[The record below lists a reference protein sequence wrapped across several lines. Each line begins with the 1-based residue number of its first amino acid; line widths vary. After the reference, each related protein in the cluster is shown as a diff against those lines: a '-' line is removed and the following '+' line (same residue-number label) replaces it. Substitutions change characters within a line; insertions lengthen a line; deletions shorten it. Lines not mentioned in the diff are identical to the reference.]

1 MAKYTKGD
9 HVQDIN
15 DSTKYGTVE
24 KVFPLEGGEQYYQV
38 LWPYPSGLTS
48 VWEGDIAP
56 FNPHRGPDSDFISC
70 SFSGHEDFLRF
81 VTVNR
86 LSKGQPI
93 KNTLY
98 AFNASRTRF
107 YPYQFKPLV
116 KFLDSERHRVLICDE
131 VGLGKTIEAG
141 LILVEFKA
149 RFTASKIL
157 ITCPSGLRK
166 KWKDEMKN
174 RFDEEFIIYK
184 GSDFIEKLEE
194 YDKQPEKVSINGI
207 VSFETIRSDRVM
219 NKLKEVSADFD
230 LVIVDEAHHMRNTGR
245 KQWKAGTILSNN
257 TTAMIML
264 TATPVQL
271 GRENLF
277 VLLQILDNQEF
288 RELHAAEERFNINE
302 NIVMAQNVIS
312 NSPHNALKALNY
324 LKTAQTFEVIRNNP
338 YSTRAQKAL
347 ECLNQAISDNLD
359 IKQINKEHV
368 NVQRELASLNLISH
382 IYTRTRKRDV
392 NEDFTRRDANSITIE
407 FTPIENAFYSAVTK
421 YVRSVSASKGHSPLI
436 EKWVLNT
443 PQRRMASSIPA
454 MVEFYKKEFFG
465 NEKSTLYSNWQD
477 DRDLELSELI
487 SANEE
492 NNDNIEPEEIPTVEE
507 AQENLKKILL
517 KWPGDSVDSKYEA
530 LSNAIKNI
538 RNKEKIVKIL
548 IFSFFKGT
556 LHYLYKRLSAEG
568 ITSVLITGDVKS
580 EDRVQKIEEFKTNPN
595 VEVMLSS
602 KVGTEGLDFQ
612 FCHILFNYDLPWN
625 PMDVEQRIGRL
636 DRIGQESEFIAIY
649 HFWIK
654 GTIEERILKRL
665 YERIGIFEKSIGELE
680 LILGEISTDLEY
692 ELFARELSP
701 EEEQA
706 ALDRKLKIIEARQ
719 QDLQEIEKDA
729 ARFIGTDAFFEQE
742 VEKFRR
748 NRLFITPEQLR
759 SLVDHFIRNIVPQ
772 TRVIYDRQTEIGRI
786 FPGDDLI
793 KTLANEDCLKEMRG
807 LTSSTNGR
815 EITFNSEVAF
825 KYPKIEFINLL
836 HPLIRAIIGF
846 YSKNS
851 FISSQ
856 SHFICLNSEE
866 LEEGYY
872 FFFTHIIEVRAA
884 RDQNLLQAVII
895 NDYGQEACTADKAE
909 YIFGEMLEN
918 GQSSITPPPKFNVED
933 MNSIYEE
940 AESIIRKRVGNM
952 KENMQMTND
961 IFVDRRIQAITSFYN
976 RIISQKKE
984 RLSTYESK
992 EDQKTQ
998 YLRMLNGD
1006 IKNRELEM
1014 NSEMQKM
1021 EQRRK
1026 ISLSFRP
1033 LCFGCLRINK

>member
-1 MAKYTKGD
+1 MAKYNKGD

-38 LWPYPSGLTS
+38 LWPYPCGLTS
-48 VWEGDIAP
+48 VWEEDISP
-56 FNPHRGPDSDFISC
+56 FNPDRGPDSDFISS

-81 VTVNR
+81 ITVNR

-116 KFLDSERHRVLICDE
+116 KFLDSERYRVLICDE

-149 RFTASKIL
+149 RFTAKKIL

-174 RFDEEFIIYK
+174 RFDEEFTIYK
-184 GSDFIEKLEE
+184 ASEFMEKLEE
-194 YDKQPEKVSINGI
+194 YEKQPEKVSLNGI
-207 VSFETIRSDRVM
+207 VSFETIRSDRIV
-219 NKLKEVSADFD
+219 NRLKEVSADFD
-230 LVIVDEAHHMRNTGR
+230 LVIVDEAHHMRNVGR
-245 KQWKAGTILSNN
+245 KQWKAGTVLSQN
-257 TTAMIML
+257 AMAMVML

-288 RELHAAEERFNINE
+288 RELHAAEERFSINE

-324 LKTAQTFEVIRNNP
+324 LKTAQKFDVIRENP
-338 YSTRAQKAL
+338 YLPRAQKAL
-347 ECLNQAISDNLD
+347 ECLNKAVLDNVE
-359 IKQINKEHV
+359 INQINKEHI

-392 NEDFTRRDANSITIE
+392 NEDFTRREAHPIIIE
-407 FTPIENAFYSAVTK
+407 FTAIERAFYSAVTN
-421 YVRSVSASKGHSPLI
+421 YVRSVSARKGQSSLI

-454 MVEFYKKEFFG
+454 MVEYYKKELFG
-465 NEKSTLYSNWQD
+465 SEQKEFYSNIQD
-477 DRDLELSELI
+477 DIDVEFSELI
-487 SANEE
+487 SENDE
-492 NNDNIEPEEIPTVEE
+492 NNEEPEEIPTVEE
-507 AQENLKKILL
+507 ARENLKNILM
-517 KWPGDSVDSKYEA
+517 KWPKNSTDSKYDA
-530 LSNAIKNI
+530 LSNAIKTI
-538 RNKEKIVKIL
+538 RDKEKLVKIV

-556 LHYLYKRLSAEG
+556 LHYLYRKLSEEG
-568 ITSVLITGDVKS
+568 INSVLITGDVKG
-580 EDRVQKIEEFKTNPN
+580 EDRVQKIEEFKTNPKI
-595 VEVMLSS
+595 EVMLSS

-625 PMDVEQRIGRL
+625 PMEVEQRIGRL
-636 DRIGQESEFIAIY
+636 DRIGQESDFIAVY

-680 LILGEISTDLEY
+680 LILGEISSDLEY

-706 ALDRKLKIIEARQ
+706 ALDRKLRVIEARQ
-719 QDLQEIEKDA
+719 QELQEIEKDA

-748 NRLFITPEQLR
+748 NRLFITPEQIR
-759 SLVDHFIRNIVPQ
+759 SLVDHFIRNVVPQ
-772 TRVIYDRQTEIGRI
+772 TRINYDKQADIGRI
-786 FPGDDLI
+786 FPGEDLI
-793 KTLANEDCLKEMRG
+793 KILANEDCLKEMRG
-807 LTSSTNGR
+807 LTSTANGR

-825 KYPKIEFINLL
+825 KYPKIEFVNLL
-836 HPLIRAIIGF
+836 HPLIKAIVGF

-851 FISSQ
+851 FNSSQ
-856 SHFICLNSEE
+856 SHFICLASDE

-872 FFFTHIIEVRAA
+872 FFFTHIVEVRAA
-884 RDQNLLQAVII
+884 RDNNLLQAVII
-895 NDYGQEACTADKAE
+895 NDYGEEACDADKAE

-918 GQSSITPPPKFNVED
+918 GKSSITPPPRFDAKD
-933 MNSIYEE
+933 MESIYKE
-940 AESIIRKRVGNM
+940 AESIIRKRVSDM
-952 KENMQMTND
+952 KENMQIAND
-961 IFVDRRIQAITSFYN
+961 VFVDRRIQVINSFYT
-976 RIISQKKE
+976 RILDQKNE
-984 RLSTYESK
+984 RLANYELT
-992 EDQKTQ
+992 QNQNMQ
-998 YLRMLNGD
+998 YLRMLKGD
-1006 IKNRELEM
+1006 IRNRKLERE
-1014 NSEMQKM
+1014 NEIEKT
-1021 EQRRK
+1021 EKRRRV
-1026 ISLSFRP
+1026 SLSFRP
-1033 LCFGCLRINK
+1033 LCFGCLRVNKS